1 MSRRR
6 VKEEPKIMRSNRLTK
21 SFFGSAIVVALAFG
35 VFASSALASQA
46 TAEANW
52 TIEGPTFANGQTV
65 GCETEGSFRFET
77 TVGTTPIAITATKVE
92 CVEATLSNSGTTAL
106 DGGKLKFSGLTVD
119 GLAAGCTA
127 VEPISTNLLSTKLVT
142 TTDTAD
148 VPSGLGDTFA
158 PAETGGAW
166 FTLKLNSNCAGAAGS
181 YPLKGSVVGESN
193 KLGTLAV
200 KQPLKFSSTI
210 NKGFTEDALTFG
222 GKLANFTGTML
233 NSLTGTNAG
242 KKFGAIK

>member
-1 MSRRR
+1 MS
-6 VKEEPKIMRSNRLTK
+6 KMKRSLA
-21 SFFGSAIVVALAFG
+21 GLGVAMVAALALS

-52 TIEGPTFANGQTV
+52 TIEGATFANGQTV
-65 GCETEGSFRFET
+65 GCEAEGTLKLEST
-77 TVGTTPIAITATKVE
+77 IGTTPVTITATKVE

-142 TTDTAD
+142 TTDTTD

-158 PAETGGAW
+158 PAETGGA
-166 FTLKLNSNCAGAAGS
+166 FATVKLNTNCGASAGS
-181 YPLKGSVVGESN
+181 YPVKGSVVGESN
-193 KLGTLAV
+193 KLGLLAV

-210 NKGFTEDALTFG
+210 NKGYTEDALTFG
-222 GKLANFTGTML
+222 GKPATLTGTAL
-233 NSLTGTNAG
+233 NFLTGTNSG